1 MAEYVLNRNFVLRSM
16 TGHSVNFVKNVPTFV
31 PALSSSVRHAASA
44 QSASTG
50 PTPDMLDPETPE
62 VAPLSHD
69 ERAEQIRT
77 AFALL
82 TERND
87 SKDFTGA
94 GVPSVKAVEKLV
106 DFDADRNEVVALWQA
121 YRAGGVMNSTRLFE
135 LFCSGC
141 R

>member
-1 MAEYVLNRNFVLRSM
+1 MAESVLNRNFVLRSM

-31 PALSSSVRHAASA
+31 PALIEREARGIGAERVDGAN
-44 QSASTG
+44 
-50 PTPDMLDPETPE
+50 PDMLDPETHE

-94 GVPSVKAVEKLV
+94 GVPSVKAIEKLV
-106 DFDADRNEVVALWQA
+106 DFDVDRNEVVALWQA
-121 YRAGGVMNSTRLFE
+121 YRAGE
-135 LFCSGC
+135 
-141 R
+141 

>member
-31 PALSSSVRHAASA
+31 PALIEREARGIGAERVD
-44 QSASTG
+44 G
-50 PTPDMLDPETPE
+50 NNPDMLDPESPE

-106 DFDADRNEVVALWQA
+106 DFDVDRNEVVALWQA
-121 YRAGGVMNSTRLFE
+121 YRAGER
-135 LFCSGC
+135 
-141 R
+141 

>member
-16 TGHSVNFVKNVPTFV
+16 TGHSVSFVKNVPTFV
-31 PALSSSVRHAASA
+31 PALIEREARGIGAERVDGAN
-44 QSASTG
+44 
-50 PTPDMLDPETPE
+50 PDMLDPETPE

-106 DFDADRNEVVALWQA
+106 DFDVDRNEVVALWQA
-121 YRAGGVMNSTRLFE
+121 YRAGE
-135 LFCSGC
+135 
-141 R
+141 

>member
-1 MAEYVLNRNFVLRSM
+1 MAEYVLNRNFVLRAM

-31 PALSSSVRHAASA
+31 PALIEREARGIGAERVDGAN
-44 QSASTG
+44 
-50 PTPDMLDPETPE
+50 PDMLDPESPE

-106 DFDADRNEVVALWQA
+106 DFDVDRNEVVALWQA
-121 YRAGGVMNSTRLFE
+121 YRAGE
-135 LFCSGC
+135 
-141 R
+141 

>member
-31 PALSSSVRHAASA
+31 PALIEREARGIGAERVDGAN
-44 QSASTG
+44 
-50 PTPDMLDPETPE
+50 PDMLDPESPE

-69 ERAEQIRT
+69 ERAEQIRA
-77 AFALL
+77 AFTLL

-106 DFDADRNEVVALWQA
+106 EFDVDRNEVVALWQA
-121 YRAGGVMNSTRLFE
+121 YRAGE
-135 LFCSGC
+135 
-141 R
+141 

>member
-31 PALSSSVRHAASA
+31 PALIEREARGIGAERVDGAN
-44 QSASTG
+44 
-50 PTPDMLDPETPE
+50 PDMLDPETPE

-106 DFDADRNEVVALWQA
+106 DFDVDRNEVAALWHA
-121 YRAGGVMNSTRLFE
+121 YRTGE
-135 LFCSGC
+135 
-141 R
+141 

>member
-31 PALSSSVRHAASA
+31 PALIEREARGIGAERVDGAN
-44 QSASTG
+44 
-50 PTPDMLDPETPE
+50 PDMLDPETPE

-106 DFDADRNEVVALWQA
+106 DFDVDRNEVVALWQA
-121 YRAGGVMNSTRLFE
+121 YRASE
-135 LFCSGC
+135 
-141 R
+141 

>member
-31 PALSSSVRHAASA
+31 PSLIEREARGIGAERVDGAN
-44 QSASTG
+44 
-50 PTPDMLDPETPE
+50 PDMLDPETPE

-94 GVPSVKAVEKLV
+94 GVPSVKAIEKLV
-106 DFDADRNEVVALWQA
+106 DFDVDRNEVVALWQA
-121 YRAGGVMNSTRLFE
+121 YRAGE
-135 LFCSGC
+135 
-141 R
+141 

>member
-31 PALSSSVRHAASA
+31 PALIEREARGIGAERVD
-44 QSASTG
+44 G
-50 PTPDMLDPETPE
+50 NNPDMLDPESPE

-106 DFDADRNEVVALWQA
+106 EFDVDRNEVVALWQA
-121 YRAGGVMNSTRLFE
+121 YRAGE
-135 LFCSGC
+135 
-141 R
+141 

>member
-31 PALSSSVRHAASA
+31 PALIEREARGIGEERVDGAN
-44 QSASTG
+44 
-50 PTPDMLDPETPE
+50 PDMLDPESPE

-106 DFDADRNEVVALWQA
+106 DFDVDRNEVVALWQA
-121 YRAGGVMNSTRLFE
+121 YRAGE
-135 LFCSGC
+135 
-141 R
+141 

>member
-31 PALSSSVRHAASA
+31 PALIEREARGIGAERCQCPRNKRHQSESVQHARRAN
-44 QSASTG
+44 
-50 PTPDMLDPETPE
+50 PDMLDPETPE

-106 DFDADRNEVVALWQA
+106 DFDVDRNEVVALWQA
-121 YRAGGVMNSTRLFE
+121 YRAGE
-135 LFCSGC
+135 
-141 R
+141 

>member
-1 MAEYVLNRNFVLRSM
+1 MAEYVLNRNFVLRSV

-31 PALSSSVRHAASA
+31 PALIEREARGIGAERVDGAN
-44 QSASTG
+44 
-50 PTPDMLDPETPE
+50 PDMLDPESPE

-106 DFDADRNEVVALWQA
+106 DFDVDRNEVVALWQA
-121 YRAGGVMNSTRLFE
+121 YRAGE
-135 LFCSGC
+135 
-141 R
+141 

>member
-1 MAEYVLNRNFVLRSM
+1 MAEYVLNRNLVLRSM
-16 TGHSVNFVKNVPTFV
+16 TGHSVNFVRNVPTFV
-31 PALSSSVRHAASA
+31 PALIEREARGIGAERVDGAN
-44 QSASTG
+44 
-50 PTPDMLDPETPE
+50 PDMLDPETPE

-82 TERND
+82 VERND

-106 DFDADRNEVVALWQA
+106 DFDVDRNEVVALWQA
-121 YRAGGVMNSTRLFE
+121 YRAGE
-135 LFCSGC
+135 
-141 R
+141 

>member
-1 MAEYVLNRNFVLRSM
+1 MAEYVLNRNYVLRSM

-31 PALSSSVRHAASA
+31 PALIEREARGIGAERVDGAN
-44 QSASTG
+44 
-50 PTPDMLDPETPE
+50 PDMLDPESPE

-106 DFDADRNEVVALWQA
+106 DFDVDRNEVVALWQA
-121 YRAGGVMNSTRLFE
+121 YRAGE
-135 LFCSGC
+135 
-141 R
+141 

>member
-31 PALSSSVRHAASA
+31 PALIEREARGIGAERVDGAN
-44 QSASTG
+44 
-50 PTPDMLDPETPE
+50 PDMLDPESPE

-82 TERND
+82 AERND

-106 DFDADRNEVVALWQA
+106 DFDVDRNEVVALWQA
-121 YRAGGVMNSTRLFE
+121 YRAGE
-135 LFCSGC
+135 
-141 R
+141 

>member
-31 PALSSSVRHAASA
+31 PALIEREARGIGAERVDGAN
-44 QSASTG
+44 
-50 PTPDMLDPETPE
+50 PDMLDPETPE
-62 VAPLSHD
+62 VPPLSHD

-82 TERND
+82 VERND

-106 DFDADRNEVVALWQA
+106 DFDVDRNEVVALWQA
-121 YRAGGVMNSTRLFE
+121 YRAGE
-135 LFCSGC
+135 
-141 R
+141 

>member
-31 PALSSSVRHAASA
+31 PALIEREARGIGAERVDGAN
-44 QSASTG
+44 
-50 PTPDMLDPETPE
+50 PNMLDPESPE

-106 DFDADRNEVVALWQA
+106 DFDVDRNEVVTLWQA
-121 YRAGGVMNSTRLFE
+121 YRAGE
-135 LFCSGC
+135 
-141 R
+141 

>member
-31 PALSSSVRHAASA
+31 PALIEREARGIGAERVDGAN
-44 QSASTG
+44 
-50 PTPDMLDPETPE
+50 PDMLDPESPE

-106 DFDADRNEVVALWQA
+106 DFDVDRNEVVALWQA
-121 YRAGGVMNSTRLFE
+121 YRAGE
-135 LFCSGC
+135 
-141 R
+141 

>member
-31 PALSSSVRHAASA
+31 PALIEREARGIGAERVDGAN
-44 QSASTG
+44 
-50 PTPDMLDPETPE
+50 PDMLDPETPE

-77 AFALL
+77 AFALP

-106 DFDADRNEVVALWQA
+106 DFDVDRNEVVALWQA
-121 YRAGGVMNSTRLFE
+121 YRAGE
-135 LFCSGC
+135 
-141 R
+141 

>member
-1 MAEYVLNRNFVLRSM
+1 MAEYALNRNFVLRSM

-31 PALSSSVRHAASA
+31 PALIEREARGIGAERVDGAN
-44 QSASTG
+44 
-50 PTPDMLDPETPE
+50 PDMLDPESPE

-106 DFDADRNEVVALWQA
+106 DFDVDRNEVAALWQA
-121 YRAGGVMNSTRLFE
+121 YRAGE
-135 LFCSGC
+135 
-141 R
+141 

>member
-31 PALSSSVRHAASA
+31 PALIEREARGIGAERVDGAN
-44 QSASTG
+44 
-50 PTPDMLDPETPE
+50 PDMLDPESPE

-94 GVPSVKAVEKLV
+94 GVPTLKAVEKLV
-106 DFDADRNEVVALWQA
+106 EFDVDRNEVVALWQA
-121 YRAGGVMNSTRLFE
+121 YRAGE
-135 LFCSGC
+135 
-141 R
+141 

>member
-31 PALSSSVRHAASA
+31 PALIEREARGIGAERVDGAN
-44 QSASTG
+44 
-50 PTPDMLDPETPE
+50 PDMLDPETPE

-94 GVPSVKAVEKLV
+94 GVPSVKAVKKLV
-106 DFDADRNEVVALWQA
+106 DFDVDRNEVVALWQA
-121 YRAGGVMNSTRLFE
+121 YRAGE
-135 LFCSGC
+135 
-141 R
+141 

>member
-31 PALSSSVRHAASA
+31 PALIEREARGIGAERVDGAN
-44 QSASTG
+44 
-50 PTPDMLDPETPE
+50 PDMLDPETPE

-106 DFDADRNEVVALWQA
+106 GFDVDRNEVVALWQA
-121 YRAGGVMNSTRLFE
+121 YRAGE
-135 LFCSGC
+135 
-141 R
+141 

>member
-31 PALSSSVRHAASA
+31 PALIEREARGIGAERVDGAN
-44 QSASTG
+44 
-50 PTPDMLDPETPE
+50 PDMLDPESPE

-82 TERND
+82 IERND

-106 DFDADRNEVVALWQA
+106 DFDVDRNEVVSLWQA
-121 YRAGGVMNSTRLFE
+121 YRTDQ
-135 LFCSGC
+135 
-141 R
+141 

>member
-31 PALSSSVRHAASA
+31 PAIIEREARGIGAERVDGAN
-44 QSASTG
+44 
-50 PTPDMLDPETPE
+50 PDMLDPETPE

-82 TERND
+82 VERND

-106 DFDADRNEVVALWQA
+106 DFDVDRNEVVTLWQA
-121 YRAGGVMNSTRLFE
+121 YRAGE
-135 LFCSGC
+135 
-141 R
+141 

>member
-31 PALSSSVRHAASA
+31 PALIEREARGIGAERVDGAN
-44 QSASTG
+44 
-50 PTPDMLDPETPE
+50 PDMLDPETPE
-62 VAPLSHD
+62 VPPLSHD

-106 DFDADRNEVVALWQA
+106 DFDVDRNEVVALWQA
-121 YRAGGVMNSTRLFE
+121 YRAGE
-135 LFCSGC
+135 
-141 R
+141 

>member
-31 PALSSSVRHAASA
+31 PALIEREARGIGAERVDGAN
-44 QSASTG
+44 
-50 PTPDMLDPETPE
+50 PDMLDPESPE

-106 DFDADRNEVVALWQA
+106 DFDVDRNEVVALWQS
-121 YRAGGVMNSTRLFE
+121 YRAGE
-135 LFCSGC
+135 
-141 R
+141 

>member
-31 PALSSSVRHAASA
+31 PALIEREARGIGAERVDGAN
-44 QSASTG
+44 
-50 PTPDMLDPETPE
+50 PDMLDPESPE

-106 DFDADRNEVVALWQA
+106 DFDVDRNEVVTLWQA
-121 YRAGGVMNSTRLFE
+121 YRAGE
-135 LFCSGC
+135 
-141 R
+141 

>member
-31 PALSSSVRHAASA
+31 PALIEREARGIGAERVDGAN
-44 QSASTG
+44 
-50 PTPDMLDPETPE
+50 PDMLDPETHE

-94 GVPSVKAVEKLV
+94 GVPSVKAIEKLV
-106 DFDADRNEVVALWQA
+106 DFDVDRNEVVALWQA
-121 YRAGGVMNSTRLFE
+121 YRAGE
-135 LFCSGC
+135 
-141 R
+141 

>member
-31 PALSSSVRHAASA
+31 PALIEREARGIGAERVD
-44 QSASTG
+44 G
-50 PTPDMLDPETPE
+50 VNPDMLDPETPE

-106 DFDADRNEVVALWQA
+106 DFDVDRNEVVALWQA
-121 YRAGGVMNSTRLFE
+121 YRAGE
-135 LFCSGC
+135 
-141 R
+141 

>member
-1 MAEYVLNRNFVLRSM
+1 MMAEYVLNRNFVLRSM

-31 PALSSSVRHAASA
+31 PALIEREARGIGAERVDGAN
-44 QSASTG
+44 
-50 PTPDMLDPETPE
+50 PDMLDPESPE

-106 DFDADRNEVVALWQA
+106 DFDVDRNEVVALWQA
-121 YRAGGVMNSTRLFE
+121 YRAGE
-135 LFCSGC
+135 
-141 R
+141 

>member
-31 PALSSSVRHAASA
+31 PALIEREARGIGAERVDGAN
-44 QSASTG
+44 
-50 PTPDMLDPETPE
+50 PDMLDPESPE

-106 DFDADRNEVVALWQA
+106 DFDVDRNEVVALWQA
-121 YRAGGVMNSTRLFE
+121 YRTGE
-135 LFCSGC
+135 
-141 R
+141 

>member
-31 PALSSSVRHAASA
+31 PALIEREARGIGAERVDGAN
-44 QSASTG
+44 
-50 PTPDMLDPETPE
+50 PNMLDPESPE

-106 DFDADRNEVVALWQA
+106 DFDVDRNEVVALWQA
-121 YRAGGVMNSTRLFE
+121 YRAGE
-135 LFCSGC
+135 
-141 R
+141 

>member
-31 PALSSSVRHAASA
+31 PALIEREARGIGAERVDGAN
-44 QSASTG
+44 
-50 PTPDMLDPETPE
+50 PDMLDPETPE
-62 VAPLSHD
+62 VPPLSHD

-82 TERND
+82 AERND

-106 DFDADRNEVVALWQA
+106 DFDVDRNEVVALWQA
-121 YRAGGVMNSTRLFE
+121 YRAGE
-135 LFCSGC
+135 
-141 R
+141 